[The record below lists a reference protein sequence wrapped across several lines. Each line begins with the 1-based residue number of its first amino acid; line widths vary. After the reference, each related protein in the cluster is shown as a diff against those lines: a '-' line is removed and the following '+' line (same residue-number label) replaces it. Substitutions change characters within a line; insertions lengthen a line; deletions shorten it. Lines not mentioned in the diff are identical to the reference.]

1 MKNNSKIKKIKS
13 REILDSRGN
22 PTVEVEVE
30 TDLGKFL
37 ASVPSGASTG
47 KYEAKELRDG
57 GKRYGGKGVLRAVKN
72 INKIIAPKLIGK
84 DLTKQKE
91 IDELMKKIDGT
102 ENKSKLGANAICG
115 VSLAVCRAG
124 AAEKNLPLYQ
134 HIAEIYRGK
143 TSVKFTEERPLTALT
158 LPVPCFNVIN
168 GGAHAGNDLDFQ
180 EFMLVPQFEKFSEN
194 LRAASE
200 IYHLLKK
207 LIIERYSGI
216 GANVG
221 DEGGF
226 APPIRFPEEALDLI
240 GEATVKA
247 GLKEKI
253 KIIIDVAASEF
264 FSKGEYRMKKTKM
277 TLTKSGFLDYYQ
289 NLLKKYPIIGLEDPF
304 SQDDWESWKK
314 FKVQSE
320 KLKVVVIGD
329 DLLVTNPKRLKEAQ
343 KKNAC
348 NGMILK
354 VNQIGT
360 ISEALEAAKLAKS
373 YGWKIFVK
381 NRSGETNDDF
391 IADLAV
397 GISADGIMTG
407 APARG
412 ERNAKYNRLLKIEED
427 IQN

>member
-1 MKNNSKIKKIKS
+1 MGNNSKIRKIKA

-22 PTVEVEVE
+22 PTVEVELE
-30 TDLGKFL
+30 TDLGKFF

-47 KYEAKELRDG
+47 KYEAVELRDG
-57 GKRYGGKGVLRAVKN
+57 GERYGGKGVLRAVKN
-72 INKIIAPKLIGK
+72 VNKTIALKLIGK
-84 DLTKQKE
+84 DPTKQEE
-91 IDELMKKIDGT
+91 IDELMKKNDGT

-115 VSLAVCRAG
+115 VSMAVCRAG
-124 AAEKNLPLYQ
+124 AAAKNLPLYKY
-134 HIAEIYRGK
+134 IKEI
-143 TSVKFTEERPLTALT
+143 FNFLPLEAGFK
-158 LPVPCFNVIN
+158 LPMPCFNVIN

-180 EFMLVPQFEKFSEN
+180 EFMLVPQFKNFYEN
-194 LRAASE
+194 LETAVAIS
-200 IYHLLKK
+200 HNLKK
-207 LIIERYSGI
+207 LIINKYLDI

-240 GEATVKA
+240 GEAANRVNFE
-247 GLKEKI
+247 GKI

-277 TLTKSGFLDYYQ
+277 TFTKNGFLNYYK
-289 NLLKKYPIIGLEDPF
+289 NLLKKYPIAGLEDPF
-304 SQDDWESWKK
+304 GQDDWESWKIANKK
-314 FKVQSE
+314 FGSADFSI
-320 KLKVVVIGD
+320 IGD
-329 DLLVTNPKRLKEAQ
+329 DLLVTNPKRIKEAH
-343 KKNAC
+343 KKAAC

-360 ISEALEAAKLAKS
+360 VSEALEAAKLAKS

-397 GISADGIMTG
+397 GLDADGIMTG

-412 ERNAKYNRLLKIEED
+412 ERVAKYNRLLKIEEELK
-427 IQN
+427 NL

>member
-1 MKNNSKIKKIKS
+1 MKSINKIRTIKA

-30 TDLGKFL
+30 TDLRKFL

-47 KYEAKELRDG
+47 KYEAVELRDG
-57 GKRYGGKGVLRAVKN
+57 GKRYGGKGVLKAVKN
-72 INKIIAPKLIGK
+72 INKIIAPKLVGK
-84 DLTKQKE
+84 DPTKQKE
-91 IDELMKKIDGT
+91 IDSLMIKLDGT

-124 AAEKNLPLYQ
+124 AASQNLPLYQ
-134 HIAEIYRGK
+134 QFQYNERRSR
-143 TSVKFTEERPLTALT
+143 SVPPRA
-158 LPVPCFNVIN
+158 CFNVIN

-194 LRAASE
+194 LEAASE

-207 LIIERYSGI
+207 LIIEKYLDI

-240 GEATVKA
+240 GEAVNRA
-247 GLKEKI
+247 NYEGKI

-277 TLTKSGFLDYYQ
+277 TFTKNGFLNYYQ
-289 NLLKKYPIIGLEDPF
+289 NLLKKYPIVGLEDPF
-304 SQDDWESWKK
+304 AQDDWESWKIANKK
-314 FKVQSE
+314 FGGANF
-320 KLKVVVIGD
+320 LIIGD
-329 DLLVTNPKRLKEAQ
+329 DLLVTNPKRIKEAHR
-343 KKNAC
+343 KKVC

-360 ISEALEAAKLAKS
+360 VTEALEAAKLAKS

-381 NRSGETNDDF
+381 HRSGETNDDF

-397 GISADGIMTG
+397 GIGADGIMAG

-412 ERNAKYNRLLKIEED
+412 ERVAKYNRLLKIEEE
-427 IQN
+427 IGKSKL